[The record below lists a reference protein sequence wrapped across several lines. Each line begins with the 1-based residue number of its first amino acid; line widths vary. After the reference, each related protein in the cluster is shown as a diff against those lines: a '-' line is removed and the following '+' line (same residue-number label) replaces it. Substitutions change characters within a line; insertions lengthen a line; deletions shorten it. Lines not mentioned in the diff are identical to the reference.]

1 MSNDDIADVIPLFK
15 EDPEADKRQWMIETW
30 ETLYLRRGQT
40 LTNPATAASLRVAME
55 MVTIILNG
63 AHAAGAIDEA
73 QRDQLAA
80 IARTGHA
87 AADEFQ
93 K

>member
-1 MSNDDIADVIPLFK
+1 MSNDDTADVIPLFK
-15 EDPEADKRQWMIETW
+15 EDPEADKRQRMIEYW
-30 ETLYLRRGQT
+30 EALYMRHGQT
-40 LTNPATAASLRVAME
+40 LTDATSAASLHVAME
-55 MVTIILNG
+55 MVILLLNG
-63 AHAAGAIDEA
+63 AHASDVIDET

-80 IARTGHA
+80 IAHTGHA